1 MSSAGDRA
9 ILNSIF
15 NPLLPVGECV
25 YSEDIP
31 RDLRGRLELVLLFVG
46 NVNP

>member
-15 NPLLPVGECV
+15 NPLLPVGEMV
-25 YSEDIP
+25 YDENIP
-31 RDLRGRLELVLLFVG
+31 EELRGKSELQ
-46 NVNP
+46 

>member
-25 YSEDIP
+25 YEENIP
-31 RDLRGRLELVLLFVG
+31 EELRGKLEIK
-46 NVNP
+46 

>member
-1 MSSAGDRA
+1 MASAGDRA

-25 YSEDIP
+25 FEEDIP
-31 RDLRGRLELVLLFVG
+31 KELKG
-46 NVNP
+46 TA